1 MLHLSKLN
9 IQYSSVASYTGLS
22 PGYRIYEVDSDTF
35 KVVDTETWV
44 LDLVTSN
51 TGGADSEPVWYKLYT
66 ARSGNRLFREHKII
80 SPSK

>member
-1 MLHLSKLN
+1 MLYLLKFN

-51 TGGADSEPVWYKLYT
+51 AGGADSEPVWYKLYT
-66 ARSGNRLFREHKII
+66 ARSGMQFREYEI
-80 SPSK
+80 SSSLK